1 METKNLKIDNAD
13 IAFRNFTGKEGK
25 FNPAGRRNFCVIL
38 DENIAKDLE
47 EDGWNI
53 KYLKPRDELDNPKP
67 YMQVAVSFDVYPP
80 NVFLVSSRG
89 KNRLNSDTIDILDW
103 AEIKTA
109 DLVIR
114 PYKWDVNGKTGIKAY
129 LKTLYIVIEED
140 EFEEKYSQFP
150 DSAQNTVGGCGNC
163 EVCDGSCH
171 HE

>member
-13 IAFRNFTGKEGK
+13 IAFRNFSGKEGK

-38 DENIAKDLE
+38 DEDIAKTLE

-53 KYLKPRDELDNPKP
+53 KYLKPRDETENPKP
-67 YMQVAVSFDVYPP
+67 YMQVAVSYDVYPP
-80 NVFLVSSRG
+80 NIFLVTSHG

-103 AEIKTA
+103 AEIKHA

-114 PYKWDVNGKTGIKAY
+114 PYKWDVNGKQGIKAY
-129 LKTLYIVIEED
+129 VKTLYVVIEED
-140 EFEEKYSQFP
+140 EFEEKYSQYP

-163 EVCDGSCH
+163 EACDGSCH
-171 HE
+171 GN